1 MENVARVHTALQCRM
16 ETWMGRAKPYHH
28 GNLREVLLESAL
40 RLIAE
45 VGPTGFTLRELARRA
60 GVSHNAPYR
69 HFRDRDDLMAAV
81 ATQGYRELKHA
92 MRRAAEDHTDPL
104 GRLKQAGLAY
114 VTFALRRPE
123 HFAVMFDGP
132 VSLKTEHPGSSE
144 AAKDAFAT
152 LVSFVEGC
160 QEAGQFPAGD
170 PQNFTLLAWSMVHG
184 VAKLAIT
191 GRLPFRTKTEILR
204 FAGFVIDE
212 SLASRASMQLPRC

>member
-1 MENVARVHTALQCRM
+1 
-16 ETWMGRAKPYHH
+16 MGRVKPYHH

-45 VGPTGFTLRELARRA
+45 MGPTGFTLRELARRA

-81 ATQGYRELKHA
+81 ATQGYRELTHA
-92 MRRAAEDHTDPL
+92 MRLAAQDHTNPL
-104 GRLKQAGLAY
+104 DRLKQAGLAY
-114 VTFALRRPE
+114 IAFALRRPE

-144 AAKDAFAT
+144 ASKEAFTT
-152 LVSFVEGC
+152 LVSFVQGC
-160 QEAGQFPAGD
+160 QEAGQFPPGD
-170 PQNFTLLAWSMVHG
+170 PQSFTLLAWSMVHG

-191 GRLPFRTKTEILR
+191 GRLGLRTKAEILK

-212 SLASRASMQLPRC
+212 SLASRASVRMPRC

>member
-1 MENVARVHTALQCRM
+1 
-16 ETWMGRAKPYHH
+16 MGRVKPYHH

-45 VGPTGFTLRELARRA
+45 MGPTGFTLRELARRA

-81 ATQGYRELKHA
+81 ATQGFRELTRA
-92 MRRAAEDHTDPL
+92 MRRAAEDHTEPL
-104 GRLKQAGLAY
+104 DRLKQAGIAY
-114 VTFALRRPE
+114 ITFALRRPE

-132 VSLKTEHPGSSE
+132 VSLKSEHPGSSE
-144 AAKDAFAT
+144 AAKEAFTT
-152 LVSFVEGC
+152 LVSFVQGC
-160 QEAGQFPAGD
+160 QEAGRFPPGD
-170 PQNFTLLAWSMVHG
+170 PQSFTLLAWSMVHG

-191 GRLPFRTKTEILR
+191 GRLPFRTKAEILK

-212 SLASRASMQLPRC
+212 SLASRASARPPGD